1 MSGRSASL
9 RSDRCGPLAAGP
21 TADPAVDEGRWLE
34 HLAGVHSQK
43 PRYFGRWQRTS
54 ADLART
60 LRSLQE
66 IASAL
71 STTTEG
77 ADAVARAIALAASH
91 HFRDS
96 WCVISV
102 EGRQVALVP
111 ARGGPARAS
120 GVPHL
125 AAGLAGSPLAPQ
137 GEREVRPRRTR
148 ADPRWGVSG
157 AVGSAVAHLGQAV
170 ELRTTPLAVVGCE
183 DTETRVIDAADACA
197 TGEIAEP
204 VLALAAPLVIGRAV
218 VGSLVLVLAE
228 PTAIDQSDLAVLSI
242 LASQGTAA
250 LDAAR
255 RFEERAQLHRRALEG
270 WAEAA
275 RVAEALE
282 ERQRELERAHMALDL
297 VTRQQLLDEERH
309 RIAGELHDSVAQHL
323 VSIGMALEWA
333 RRASS
338 EPEIIQHLESTQ
350 GLARVTLARL
360 RRAIF
365 ELTCVT
371 GNVVD
376 VGTALDEVAGE
387 FAGRA
392 RVSCSVRGETKDFGA
407 PVAHTVFH
415 VAQEATFNAIHH
427 GEATRVWI
435 TVDVGRR
442 VLALTISDDGCG
454 DARVLLEILGSSDT
468 TSSLSDH
475 RHHTGLRSIRR
486 RAEELGGTLAIASRR
501 GGGIRLRFA
510 VPVPSSTRARSQ

>member
-1 MSGRSASL
+1 MSGQSASL
-9 RSDRCGPLAAGP
+9 HSERCGSLAP
-21 TADPAVDEGRWLE
+21 DPAADSVAADEDRWLE

-43 PRYFGRWQRTS
+43 PRYFGRWRRTS

-102 EGRQVALVP
+102 GGRQVAREPSRSEPTRAPGAPQLP
-111 ARGGPARAS
+111 PGSGDAPPTPRGERDLRPRQTGAGP
-120 GVPHL
+120 GWGPTG
-125 AAGLAGSPLAPQ
+125 AAG
-137 GEREVRPRRTR
+137 
-148 ADPRWGVSG
+148 
-157 AVGSAVAHLGQAV
+157 SAAAHLGRAV
-170 ELRTTPLAVVGCE
+170 ETRGTPLAVVGYE
-183 DTETRVIDAADACA
+183 DAETRVIDAADACA
-197 TGEIAEP
+197 SGEIVGP
-204 VLALAAPLVIGRAV
+204 VLGLAAPLLIGREV

-228 PTAIDQSDLAVLSI
+228 PAAIDQSDLAVLSI

-250 LDAAR
+250 FDAAR

-376 VGTALDEVAGE
+376 VRTALDEVVGQ

-392 RVSCSVRGETKDFGA
+392 RVSCSVRGGKKEADA
-407 PVAHTVFH
+407 PLAHAVFH

-427 GEATRVWI
+427 GGASRVWI
-435 TVDVGRR
+435 TVDIGPRAF
-442 VLALTISDDGCG
+442 ALTISDDGSG
-454 DARVLLEILGSSDT
+454 DPRVLAEILGRSET
-468 TSSLSDH
+468 TPSPSV
-475 RHHTGLRSIRR
+475 HHTGLRSIRH
-486 RAEELGGTLAIASRR
+486 RAEELGGTLAVASRR

-510 VPVPSSTRARSQ
+510 VPIRSPSRMSPQ